1 MIEELLIFLGILI
14 CSLVIGNI
22 ALKESYSGPF
32 YHIAIRLA
40 FVGVVVH
47 ECCHYVMNLAVG
59 IRPEHIEIRW
69 REEKTYRRNPHGSVQ
84 SKPRNFLQAFVI
96 CLAPLYISTWLIFLS
111 ITVMLSSQFDVLLRI
126 FAGFFAVSLLFGAA
140 PSNQDFNNIPRA
152 FGYDPLHS
160 LYQLVLIGVSALIL
174 WGILVS
180 TKVVFFLDV
189 FYYLSIAGIYLILKF
204 SFIAIDKI
212 FDKIAS
218 RDYTK
223 PRKTKFRKLKRRR
236 YKPKK
241 PPKIR

>member
-1 MIEELLIFLGILI
+1 MIEEPLIFLGILI
-14 CSLVIGNI
+14 CSLVISNI

-47 ECCHYVMNLAVG
+47 ECCHYVMSLAVG
-59 IRPEHIEIRW
+59 IIPRDIEISW
-69 REEKTYRRNPHGSVQ
+69 RDKESHQRNPYGSVQ
-84 SKPRNFLQAFVI
+84 SRPRSFLQAFVI

-111 ITVMLSSQFDVLLRI
+111 INVMLGSQFDVFLRI
-126 FAGFFAVSLLFGAA
+126 LAGFFAVSLLFGAA
-140 PSNQDFNNIPRA
+140 PSNRDFNNIPKA
-152 FGYDPLHS
+152 FGDDPLHS
-160 LYQLVLIGVSALIL
+160 LYQIVLIGFSALIL

-218 RDYTK
+218 KDYTK
-223 PRKTKFRKLKRRR
+223 PRKTKFRKKTHQ
-236 YKPKK
+236 K
-241 PPKIR
+241 

>member
-1 MIEELLIFLGILI
+1 MKEELLIFFVILI
-14 CSLVIGNI
+14 CSLVISNI
-22 ALKESYSGPF
+22 ALKERYSGPF
-32 YHIAIRLA
+32 YPIAIRLF

-59 IRPEHIEIRW
+59 IKPQYIKIRW
-69 REEKTYRRNPHGSVQ
+69 RDEKTHRRNPHGAVQ
-84 SKPRNFLQAFVI
+84 SKPRSFLQAFVI

-111 ITVMLSSQFDVLLRI
+111 ITVMLSSQFDVFLRI

-152 FGYDPLHS
+152 FGDDPLHS
-160 LYQLVLIGVSALIL
+160 LYQVALIGFSALIL
-174 WGILVS
+174 WGILMS

-204 SFIAIDKI
+204 CFIGINMI
-212 FDKIAS
+212 FDKIAT

-223 PRKTKFRKLKRRR
+223 PRKPKFGKIKRRR

>member
-1 MIEELLIFLGILI
+1 MIEELLIFLGILV
-14 CSLVIGNI
+14 CSLVISNI
-22 ALKESYSGPF
+22 ALKERYSSPF

-59 IRPEHIEIRW
+59 IIPRGIEIRW
-69 REEKTYRRNPHGSVQ
+69 RDKKTHRRNPYGSVQ
-84 SKPRNFLQAFVI
+84 SRPRSFLQAFVI

-111 ITVMLSSQFDVLLRI
+111 INVMLGSQFDVLLRI
-126 FAGFFAVSLLFGAA
+126 LAGFFAVSLLFGAA
-140 PSNQDFNNIPRA
+140 PSNRDFNNIPKS
-152 FGYDPLHS
+152 FGADPLHS
-160 LYQLVLIGVSALIL
+160 LYQVVLIGVSALIL
-174 WGILVS
+174 WTILIS
-180 TKVVFFLDV
+180 TRVVFFLDV

-204 SFIAIDKI
+204 CFIGINMI
-212 FDKIAS
+212 FNKIAT

-223 PRKTKFRKLKRRR
+223 PRKPKFGKLKRRR